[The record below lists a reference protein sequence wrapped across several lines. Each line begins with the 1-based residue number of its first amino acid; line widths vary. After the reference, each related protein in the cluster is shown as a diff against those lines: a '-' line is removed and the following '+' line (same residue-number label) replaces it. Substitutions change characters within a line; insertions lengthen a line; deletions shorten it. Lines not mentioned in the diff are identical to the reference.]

1 MITRISH
8 DIIAALKS
16 KDKFLAT
23 VLRSLKAA
31 LQNMQIEKGAPLTDE
46 ESIAVLQ
53 AQVKSRLQAI
63 ELYHKGGREDLA
75 TQEEAEITVIKRYLP
90 TPLTKEEMQQEVQ
103 LMISELG
110 ASSMKDMGAVM
121 KELKDKLGTR
131 ADGKILSSLVR
142 NELS

>member
-1 MITRISH
+1 MITRISQ
-8 DIIAALKS
+8 DIIAALKRR
-16 KDKFLAT
+16 DKALST

-31 LQNMQIEKGAPLTDE
+31 LQNMQIEKGAPLSDE

-53 AQVKSRLQAI
+53 AQVKSRVQAI

-75 TQEEAEITVIKRYLP
+75 AQEEAEIAIIKRYLP
-90 TPLTKEEMQQEVQ
+90 APLSDEEMQQEVQ

-121 KELKDKLGTR
+121 KGLKEKLGTR

-142 NELS
+142 HELS